1 MLLVLVVLIEDRAL
15 RSHRGGRRQLHRLLL
30 RLVAVLM
37 RHHHLLLLLLL
48 LRRQACTLQA
58 APLLHLR
65 RQSPLGLLA
74 LLQMALVL

>member
-1 MLLVLVVLIEDRAL
+1 MQVLIEDCAL

-30 RLVAVLM
+30 RLVTVLM
-37 RHHHLLLLLLL
+37 SHHLLLLL

-65 RQSPLGLLA
+65 RESPLGLLA

>member
-1 MLLVLVVLIEDRAL
+1 MLLAQVLIEDSAL

-30 RLVAVLM
+30 RLVTVLM
-37 RHHHLLLLLLL
+37 SHHLLLLL

-65 RQSPLGLLA
+65 RESPLGLLA

>member
-1 MLLVLVVLIEDRAL
+1 MLLVQVLIEDRAL

-37 RHHHLLLLLLL
+37 RHHHLLLLLL
-48 LRRQACTLQA
+48 RRQTCTLQA

>member
-1 MLLVLVVLIEDRAL
+1 MLLVLVEDCAL
-15 RSHRGGRRQLHRLLL
+15 RSHRGGRRQLNRLLL

-37 RHHHLLLLLLL
+37 RHHHLLL

-65 RQSPLGLLA
+65 GEPPLGLLA
-74 LLQMALVL
+74 LLQMALIL